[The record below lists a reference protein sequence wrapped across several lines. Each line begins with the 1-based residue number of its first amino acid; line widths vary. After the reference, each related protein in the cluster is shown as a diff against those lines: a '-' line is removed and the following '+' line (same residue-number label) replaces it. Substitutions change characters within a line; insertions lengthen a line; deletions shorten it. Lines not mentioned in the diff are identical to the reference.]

1 MPSKYGF
8 GNTRKKSP
16 YKLNRAMY
24 GMDQKNPMVGT
35 MDQENPIMKKETLP
49 GINTELDAK
58 KSPVKALTGKHHRNV
73 TDRTSAPQKESPAR
87 ARARG

>member
-16 YKLNRAMY
+16 YKLGRATY
-24 GMDQKNPMVGT
+24 GMDQKRPIVGMMGQETPM
-35 MDQENPIMKKETLP
+35 MKKETLP

-58 KSPVKALTGKHHRNV
+58 KSPAKAGQTAGQIVRREKLLV
-73 TDRTSAPQKESPAR
+73 
-87 ARARG
+87 